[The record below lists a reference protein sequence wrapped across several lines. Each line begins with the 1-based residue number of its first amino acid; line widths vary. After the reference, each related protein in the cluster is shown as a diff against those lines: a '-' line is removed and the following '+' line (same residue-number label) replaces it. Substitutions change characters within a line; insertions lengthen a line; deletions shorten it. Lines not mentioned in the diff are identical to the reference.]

1 MSNPNLITISSV
13 IGKTVAQAITTSE
26 SDLVANPSGS
36 GKVYK
41 INVLY
46 VANASTSA
54 DASVT
59 VSFVRSSSST
69 KIANAVLVST
79 KNTLVVVAKDTALYL
94 EEGDSLKILASNNT
108 SLEAVV
114 SYEIIS

>member
-1 MSNPNLITISSV
+1 MSSPNLITISSV
-13 IGKTVAQAITTSE
+13 IGKTVAQAVTTNE
-26 SDLVANPSGS
+26 ADLVANPNGS

-46 VANASTSA
+46 VANASTAA

-59 VSFVRSSSST
+59 VSFVRSGAST
-69 KIANAVLVST
+69 KIANAVLVSV
-79 KNTLVVVAKDTALYL
+79 KNTLVVVAKDTSLYL
-94 EEGDSLKILASNNT
+94 EEGDSLKIVASNNT

-114 SYEIIS
+114 SYEMIS